1 MQDDRFGRAIRA
13 LRRKKG
19 LRQSDVAS
27 RAGVTQST
35 VSLVERGRVG
45 RLQVTTTRAS
55 GRGVEAEWHPAALGR
70 GGELDRLLYEPH
82 ATLVGAAATR
92 LTTLGWEAHAEVT
105 YSVYGE
111 RGSVDVLGWHP
122 GARIALAVEVKSV
135 LVSIEE
141 TLRRHDAKVRLAP
154 RIAADRFG
162 GAGVRAGSLLVLPET
177 TTARRHVARHD
188 VVLRPAY
195 PLRGVAVRG
204 WLCDPHGPAAGLLF
218 LPAIVPGDATRRV
231 ATSRRVRRRREVA
244 EGAHRAPTIARDDA

>member
-13 LRRKKG
+13 LRRRKS
-19 LRQSDVAS
+19 LRQSDVAR

-35 VSLVERGRVG
+35 VSLVESGRVG
-45 RLQVTTTRAS
+45 RLQVTTIRAIA
-55 GRGVEAEWHPAALGR
+55 RAVEAEWDPAVRWR
-70 GGELDRLLYEPH
+70 GGELDRLLDEAH

-92 LTTLGWEAHAEVT
+92 LIALGWEAYAEVT

-122 GARIALAVEVKSV
+122 GARIALVVEVKSA
-135 LVSIEE
+135 LISIEE

-154 RIAADRFG
+154 TIAAERFG

-188 VVLRPAY
+188 VVLRSAY
-195 PLRGVAVRG
+195 PLRGVALRG

-218 LPAIVPGDATRRV
+218 LPAIVPGDATQGV
-231 ATSRRVRRRREVA
+231 ATSRRVRRRRQ
-244 EGAHRAPTIARDDA
+244 AP